1 MRWQRLRWRSRRFGG
16 ALGSVLPFASFPTT
30 LQGGVAPQERPQL
43 RSQLHVL
50 APRSSP
56 GPAIRRPA
64 AAPYYRPA
72 VAPGPEQGPPFGG
85 PPACPLG
92 VRRPVEPERGV
103 FALLSPRRSNGAS
116 LPPLPLTARD
126 ATSSYF
132 CCKKNGSSS
141 LWASFLRP
149 EAGL

>member
-1 MRWQRLRWRSRRFGG
+1 MNACLPGCVWNATPRSLSPLERI
-16 ALGSVLPFASFPTT
+16 ASFPTT

-92 VRRPVEPERGV
+92 VRRPVEPESGV

-116 LPPLPLTARD
+116 LPPP
-126 ATSSYF
+126 SSD
-132 CCKKNGSSS
+132 S
-141 LWASFLRP
+141 P
-149 EAGL
+149 